1 MVYDKLYGLQKQFQG
16 WRCLVCGEIA
26 EPVILEGRQL
36 MRVVVNEINLM
47 RGYTMRKRSF
57 GRLLLVV
64 IIGITLGG
72 CACGQQM
79 AAETPPP
86 YSPPAVVQPAPQP
99 PPAVVPAPPLKQD
112 RN

>member
-1 MVYDKLYGLQKQFQG
+1 MK
-16 WRCLVCGEIA
+16 
-26 EPVILEGRQL
+26 
-36 MRVVVNEINLM
+36 
-47 RGYTMRKRSF
+47 KRSF

-79 AAETPPP
+79 AAETPP

-99 PPAVVPAPPLKQD
+99 PPAVVYQAPPPKQD

>member
-1 MVYDKLYGLQKQFQG
+1 MVYDKLYGFQKQFQG

-36 MRVVVNEINLM
+36 MRVVANGINLM
-47 RGYTMRKRSF
+47 KGYTMKKRSF

-64 IIGITLGG
+64 IAGIALAG

-79 AAETPPP
+79 AAETPP
-86 YSPPAVVQPAPQP
+86 YTPPAVVQPAPQP
-99 PPAVVPAPPLKQD
+99 PPAVVQQAPPLKQD